1 MYLLA
6 LEVSPYKS
14 FYEKMGGQVV
24 GRKRI
29 EIEGVM
35 FDAEVHGWDSLG
47 MR

>member
-6 LEVSPYKS
+6 LEVSPYKP
-14 FYEKMGGQVV
+14 FYERMGGQVV
-24 GRKRI
+24 GRKRK

-35 FDAEVHGWDSLG
+35 FEVEVHGWDRLD